1 VGARAGVTT
10 ILVTACGAPGAP
22 RLLRA
27 LKENGE
33 RQIRLVGV
41 DMSERAIGRH
51 LCDAF
56 HLVPPGADPTFT
68 DALLSLVEQEGVDVV
83 LPESSHDLR
92 HLAPRR
98 GEFSVPVMVC
108 GPDAERRS
116 NDKAETFEA
125 LHRIGAGAPEFRRVT
140 GATGV
145 KAAAHE
151 LG

>member
-1 VGARAGVTT
+1 MTT
-10 ILVTACGAPGAP
+10 ILVTACGAPGAA

-27 LKENGE
+27 LRDNGE
-33 RQIRLVGV
+33 REVRLVGV

-56 HLVPPGADPTFT
+56 HQVPPGADPTFP
-68 DALLSLVEQEGVDVV
+68 DALLALVEQEGVDVV

-98 GEFSVPVMVC
+98 GEFPVPVMIC

-116 NDKAETFEA
+116 NDKA
-125 LHRIGAGAPEFRRVT
+125 
-140 GATGV
+140 
-145 KAAAHE
+145 
-151 LG
+151 